1 MLKGRYGVTQARF
14 ATAQQHRISTLAD
27 KETDRT
33 TGPPGTVAIA
43 SACFC
48 DQIEGISPYESL

>member
-14 ATAQQHRISTLAD
+14 ATAQQRRISTLAD

-33 TGPPGTVAIA
+33 TCQPGTAA
-43 SACFC
+43 SVGAHFC
-48 DQIEGISPYESL
+48 DQVEGISL